1 MITLGRLEVLLGQFG
16 EHCLGGGRLAGRGLA
31 QNRQAELVVEDRAE
45 LLGRAEVEFLP
56 CQVVCLA
63 LQGDH
68 LLAQF
73 AALDAQ
79 QVGVDQRAVALD
91 PRQHRYQR
99 HLDVGQD
106 PGQGRDRLQLL
117 PQGLVQA
124 QGHVGVL
131 RRIGPG
137 LLDGDL
143 VEGQLLGALAGDVL
157 ETDGA
162 VAEVLQ
168 GQAVHVVASGGGVQH
183 IGLEHGVVGY
193 APQRDGGAG
202 IGQDIDVVLGMLA
215 DLELLRILQQRFQRT
230 KHRVTVQLLGNAH
243 VAVGQR
249 HVGGLALLHGEGH
262 PHHLRLLGVDAGG
275 LGIEGD
281 QLGLLQLLQP
291 GVESGLVEHH
301 VVVDL
306 GLDRRFR
313 LAVLAGLLG
322 LAQEVVQPVL
332 ELQLAVQGDQRFA
345 LRLAGI
351 QLVDLHVQFDV
362 GLDGRQLIGQERLL
376 AIFLEL
382 RRQALG
388 AADR

>member
-1 MITLGRLEVLLGQFG
+1 MDASGTRVDLLGQAVGVGALELAHGAVLHDHLGQLEVLLGQFG

-137 LLDGDL
+137 LFDGDL

-230 KHRVTVQLLGNAH
+230 QHRVTVQLLRNAH

-262 PHHLRLLGVDAGG
+262 PTTCACWA
-275 LGIEGD
+275 
-281 QLGLLQLLQP
+281 
-291 GVESGLVEHH
+291 SMLV
-301 VVVDL
+301 VSVSK
-306 GLDRRFR
+306 
-313 LAVLAGLLG
+313 
-322 LAQEVVQPVL
+322 
-332 ELQLAVQGDQRFA
+332 
-345 LRLAGI
+345 
-351 QLVDLHVQFDV
+351 
-362 GLDGRQLIGQERLL
+362 
-376 AIFLEL
+376 AISSASSSFFS
-382 RRQALG
+382 QASNP
-388 AADR
+388 AWSSTTS